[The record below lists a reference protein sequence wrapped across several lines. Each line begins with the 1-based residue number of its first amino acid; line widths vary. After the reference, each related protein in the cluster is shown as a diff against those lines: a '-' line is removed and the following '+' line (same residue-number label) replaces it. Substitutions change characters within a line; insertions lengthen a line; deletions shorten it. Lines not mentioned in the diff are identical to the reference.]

1 MIKCRCQVVIDDGGD
16 AVVVG
21 IRPIGTVL
29 TVRRSLR
36 RDPDGICVSTASCG
50 LAATSATQFVVAEE
64 EEAIRMRVKVVRDDP
79 VLEDNG

>member
-1 MIKCRCQVVIDDGGD
+1 VIDDGGD

-21 IRPIGTVL
+21 IRPIGAVF

-50 LAATSATQFVVAEE
+50 LAPTSATQFVVAEE
-64 EEAIRMRVKVVRDDP
+64 EEAIRVRVKVVRDDP
-79 VLEDNG
+79 VLEDKWRRVRPRR